1 MKPNLNPNFLDSAT
15 NYWAS
20 KLKFMQKSNE
30 NPEPQ
35 LPPSNNTYLAP
46 PSNPSFYSPNVYS
59 QNQVLPQMMSQI
71 PYGQA
76 NFYVPNNGNYTPI
89 GRFQN
94 LVPSQIYANNVKM
107 MPSAMEGQ
115 NNFYPPSPQY
125 FYPYQNHNENVFG
138 SVLKKANSFWQC
150 SPQSTQSHFI
160 QRPQFFCPQGFHSD
174 PLSREIT
181 SSNKESEFF
190 SWEASFNKDEDTN
203 NKMTQPLV
211 QKKIKKKNYRKNKKG
226 KNQGSSN
233 TKSGDS
239 VSIAKKLLAIAK
251 NWQEVCQ
258 KIPLN
263 MQTIFKEK
271 MKRYLKKKILPDLQ
285 LKNKLQKF
293 IHHKDPSLEN
303 EINPHENENISTN
316 NNFDEVKGKNENT
329 ELHKFDEIFG
339 KDLEKLLQRN
349 EANPNLKEEFVG
361 LDWQTNG
368 ELNHQFELESP
379 TLSKILKQ
387 DVLSINYEFKE
398 KEFGNENEMKNI
410 FFEKNDQIHE
420 DEMNLIDSMINEN
433 ENEKKETINKEMG

>member
-1 MKPNLNPNFLDSAT
+1 
-15 NYWAS
+15 
-20 KLKFMQKSNE
+20 
-30 NPEPQ
+30 
-35 LPPSNNTYLAP
+35 
-46 PSNPSFYSPNVYS
+46 
-59 QNQVLPQMMSQI
+59 
-71 PYGQA
+71 
-76 NFYVPNNGNYTPI
+76 
-89 GRFQN
+89 
-94 LVPSQIYANNVKM
+94 
-107 MPSAMEGQ
+107 
-115 NNFYPPSPQY
+115 
-125 FYPYQNHNENVFG
+125 
-138 SVLKKANSFWQC
+138 
-150 SPQSTQSHFI
+150 
-160 QRPQFFCPQGFHSD
+160 
-174 PLSREIT
+174 
-181 SSNKESEFF
+181 
-190 SWEASFNKDEDTN
+190 
-203 NKMTQPLV
+203 
-211 QKKIKKKNYRKNKKG
+211 
-226 KNQGSSN
+226 
-233 TKSGDS
+233 
-239 VSIAKKLLAIAK
+239 
-251 NWQEVCQ
+251 
-258 KIPLN
+258 

>member
-1 MKPNLNPNFLDSAT
+1 M
-15 NYWAS
+15 
-20 KLKFMQKSNE
+20 
-30 NPEPQ
+30 
-35 LPPSNNTYLAP
+35 
-46 PSNPSFYSPNVYS
+46 
-59 QNQVLPQMMSQI
+59 
-71 PYGQA
+71 
-76 NFYVPNNGNYTPI
+76 
-89 GRFQN
+89 
-94 LVPSQIYANNVKM
+94 
-107 MPSAMEGQ
+107 
-115 NNFYPPSPQY
+115 
-125 FYPYQNHNENVFG
+125 
-138 SVLKKANSFWQC
+138 
-150 SPQSTQSHFI
+150 
-160 QRPQFFCPQGFHSD
+160 
-174 PLSREIT
+174 
-181 SSNKESEFF
+181 
-190 SWEASFNKDEDTN
+190 
-203 NKMTQPLV
+203 
-211 QKKIKKKNYRKNKKG
+211 
-226 KNQGSSN
+226 
-233 TKSGDS
+233 
-239 VSIAKKLLAIAK
+239 
-251 NWQEVCQ
+251 
-258 KIPLN
+258 
-263 MQTIFKEK
+263 
-271 MKRYLKKKILPDLQ
+271 PDLQ